1 MAKSQNA
8 GRTPRKMPRKIL
20 GAPTSATHHTLGDW
34 SCQETTTPTQARSSA
49 VWSIVKG
56 SKMLGDH
63 QGKCPEGFSERRL
76 PPRQTIRREI
86 GRARRQ
92 QPRREHDQLLPGLQE
107 NQAKHGAKAEE
118 NAQKI
123 LGAPTPA
130 RNHTSADR
138 SRQETA
144 TPSRARSRKLDLF
157 FPLCSGSLAG
167 LACGHVAPALGNPN
181 EFWGCGRGSCIQFPQ
196 DLLSAP
202 WKHV

>member
-8 GRTPRKMPRKIL
+8 GRTPKKMPRKIL
-20 GAPTSATHHTLGDW
+20 GAAPTPATNHRSGDW
-34 SCQETTTPTQARSSA
+34 SRQKTTTSTRARSIA
-49 VWSIVKG
+49 AWSKG
-56 SKMLGDH
+56 NRCKARDEHRGPR
-63 QGKCPEGFSERRL
+63 PEKFSERL
-76 PPRQTIRREI
+76 PPRQTIRRGI

-123 LGAPTPA
+123 LGAPTHA
-130 RNHTSADR
+130 RNHTSADW

-167 LACGHVAPALGNPN
+167 LACGHVAPALGNPT
-181 EFWGCGRGSCIQFPQ
+181 EFWGCGRGSCIQFPP
-196 DLLSAP
+196 LYVLV
-202 WKHV
+202 H